1 VTANKIIHYM
11 ETVTKEKV
19 LTIQTTKGELRY
31 YRDWDN
37 YEGGIVMLNPRTIDR
52 YKQIKNE
59 HPDTD
64 EYGVFF
70 AFSREQ
76 AAKGVKRLTELGKIT
91 DKTEIQYHPHV
102 SGLYG
107 TSEGITAFL
116 EAYEN
121 RDKAIPQ
128 ECDPQEVYFYEYNN
142 HESMYAW
149 DGDVE
154 AIKLII
160 EYWGVDVAR
169 TIKRYNAAKTIEQ
182 ITKK

>member
-1 VTANKIIHYM
+1 M
-11 ETVTKEKV
+11 ETITEEKV

-37 YEGGIVMLNPRTIDR
+37 YEGGIVMENPQTIDR

-59 HPDTD
+59 HPNADD
-64 EYGVFF
+64 YGVFF
-70 AFSREQ
+70 AFSKKQFKE
-76 AAKGVKRLTELGKIT
+76 AVDRLTESGRIREDAKIY
-91 DKTEIQYHPHV
+91 YHEHI

-107 TSEGITAFL
+107 TQSGITRFL

-121 RDKAIPQ
+121 RDKVIQQ

-160 EYWGVDVAR
+160 EYWGVDVAK
-169 TIKRYNAAKTIEQ
+169 TIQRYNAAKTIEQ
-182 ITKK
+182 ITKEK

>member
-1 VTANKIIHYM
+1 MIMNT
-11 ETVTKEKV
+11 EEKV
-19 LTIQTTKGELRY
+19 LTMQTSKGELKY

-37 YEGGIVMLNPRTIDR
+37 YEGGIVMLNPQTIDR

-59 HPDTD
+59 HPNAD

-70 AFSREQ
+70 AFSKKQFKE
-76 AAKGVKRLTELGKIT
+76 GYEHLIETGKISAGA
-91 DKTEIQYHPHV
+91 KVQYHPHI

-107 TSEGITAFL
+107 TNEGITAFL

-149 DGDVE
+149 GGDVE

-160 EYWGVDVAR
+160 EYWGVDVAK
-169 TIKRYNAAKTIEQ
+169 TIQRYNAAKTIEQ
-182 ITKK
+182 ITKEK